1 MQKRLIILR
10 SLQIVATPH
19 LSFSLSHTHTHHTLM
34 YTCRGRPAKGN
45 QAAQGLITAAA
56 LCAVDQDL
64 FNPVS
69 RMCKMENR
77 IAFGAMAL
85 QVFAPAHAHART
97 RTHTNA
103 HTCTHTHAQIHTY
116 MPSRALPSASFFSL
130 FVLFLFPFLKR
141 KSTKI
146 FRKKKRAKRA

>member
-1 MQKRLIILR
+1 
-10 SLQIVATPH
+10 
-19 LSFSLSHTHTHHTLM
+19 M

-85 QVFAPAHAHART
+85 QVFAPTHAHART
-97 RTHTNA
+97 RTHTHA
-103 HTCTHTHAQIHTY
+103 HTRTHTHAQIRTHV
-116 MPSRALPSASFFSL
+116 PSRALPIASFLCAHALSL
-130 FVLFLFPFLKR
+130 CAFPFVPSR
-141 KSTKI
+141 ACSPCACSPCCST
-146 FRKKKRAKRA
+146 FLSVTFFSKKERLCLSLSVDTFD